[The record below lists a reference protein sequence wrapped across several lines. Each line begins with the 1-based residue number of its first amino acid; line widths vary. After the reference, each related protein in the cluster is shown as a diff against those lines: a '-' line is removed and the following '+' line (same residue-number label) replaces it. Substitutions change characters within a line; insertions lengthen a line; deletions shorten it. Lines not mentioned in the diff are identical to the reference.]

1 MKKNLLYLFTVLC
14 TLSFFTACS
23 DDDEKDPVDNGWK
36 EISATYQAETL
47 VLNEVA
53 NKEGAIQTVK
63 VDATSAEAA
72 SVALG
77 NVIPGEA
84 EVKLDAKLVKSADG
98 SYSMTGENSNS
109 DRVVSITGSV
119 KEGVLTIKTAVKI
132 TSPFVGKWSLKITE
146 DASIGNDPVAD
157 VILNIKTPDGSGDF
171 ISAMAKSMLG
181 QIIAKKV
188 KSVDVTF
195 GEDGKLGIDFETI
208 EANATAE
215 LVKTILPV
223 LDLRYY
229 VKTTDGNSQLYLA
242 VNKALLNSLDGII
255 NDKQA
260 LAALTELTKLLAD
273 GGGYYGI
280 PLNSKIDNDYV
291 QLYVSKDFIQQLL
304 PVITPLIPAEMMQQ
318 LSVILPVIQNAT
330 ELDFGLGFTK

>member
-47 VLNEVA
+47 VLNEVTS
-53 NKEGAIQTVK
+53 KDGALQTVK
-63 VDATSAEAA
+63 VDATSADAA

-84 EVKLDAKLVKSADG
+84 EVKLDAKLVKAADG

-109 DRVVSITGSV
+109 DRVVSISGSV
-119 KEGVLTIKTAVKI
+119 KEGKLAINTAVKI
-132 TSPFVGKWSLKITE
+132 TSPLVGTWNLKISE
-146 DASIGNDPVAD
+146 DAGVGMAAD
-157 VILNIKTPDGSGDF
+157 VILNVKTPDGSGDL
-171 ISAMAKSMLG
+171 ISGMGGPILG
-181 QIIAKKV
+181 QLIAKKV
-188 KSVDVTF
+188 KSVAVTY

-208 EANATAE
+208 AADDANAQLA
-215 LVKTILPV
+215 KTILTV

-242 VNKALLNSLDGII
+242 VDKSLLGLLKGII
-255 NDKQA
+255 KDEQT

-280 PLNSKIDNDYV
+280 PLNSKIENDYV
-291 QLYVSKDFIQQLL
+291 QFYVSKDFIQQLL
-304 PVITPLIPAEMMQQ
+304 PVITPLIPAEMMQL
-318 LSVILPVIQNAT
+318 LSGILPLIQTAT
-330 ELDFGLGFTK
+330 VFDFGLGFTK